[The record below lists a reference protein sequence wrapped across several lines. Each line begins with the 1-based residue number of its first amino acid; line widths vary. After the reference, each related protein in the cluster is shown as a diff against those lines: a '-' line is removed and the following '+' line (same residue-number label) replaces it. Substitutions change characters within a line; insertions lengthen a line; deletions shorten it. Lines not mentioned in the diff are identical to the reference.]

1 MAIKILFRE
10 IYPNP
15 VIYPG
20 FTFPTNNIE
29 VDLKKLTW
37 APEADDRERIDFIY
51 YYPNKAV
58 ALKDV
63 RIVGAEGAVLYGERI
78 ERDKDSKILLLL
90 QLAHGLAIIKPC
102 WYVCIKI
109 GTRSCEQGK
118 PSFIYFNSFA
128 DGKPQHRN

>member
-1 MAIKILFRE
+1 MQDLNKDTFRE

-78 ERDKDSKILLLL
+78 ERDKDS
-90 QLAHGLAIIKPC
+90 QD
-102 WYVCIKI
+102 
-109 GTRSCEQGK
+109 
-118 PSFIYFNSFA
+118 SFIAPAGTWPSDHKALLATFVL
-128 DGKPQHRN
+128 K